1 MVSLPVTKQTP
12 VIRTDFSS
20 PAAWTEV
27 RAAIAAPGD
36 ENASST
42 AYIYFVDDPAWADH
56 APEQILAS
64 MTAEFAGRHR
74 CLFIVDKTTV
84 STPGWPVLV
93 VDLADEK
100 HQAFRAVADE
110 LAGIEANLWIGHLNF
125 SSYAKRAQGTDGV
138 FGGRPARLL
147 SLANR

>member
-1 MVSLPVTKQTP
+1 MVSLPITEQTP

-20 PAAWTEV
+20 PAVWAEV
-27 RAAIAAPGD
+27 RAAIVAPAD
-36 ENASST
+36 ENTSFA
-42 AYIYFVDDPAWADH
+42 AYVHFVDDPAWADH

-64 MTAEFAGRHR
+64 MTAEFAERHR

-93 VDLADEK
+93 MDLADEE
-100 HQAFRAVADE
+100 HQAFRAIADE
-110 LAGIEANLWIGHLNF
+110 LAGIEANLWMGNISF
-125 SSYAKRAQGTDGV
+125 SSYTRRARGTDGV